1 MTTRILA
8 IYDADLTLRDELAYA
23 IGKLMGTRSCAL
35 CDISHGY
42 NPLGKAE
49 WKRRCAGTPEVE
61 WLHRNDLNEVQKR
74 WTDKKLPCV
83 IVDAGCSFEFL
94 LTAEDLERCE
104 GDVGKFNQALME
116 RMASSRLITTADD
129 VLLAS

>member
-1 MTTRILA
+1 MSTRILA

-49 WKRRCAGTPEVE
+49 WKRCFADSPEVE
-61 WLHRNDLNEVQKR
+61 WLHRNDLNEVQRR
-74 WTDKKLPCV
+74 WTENQLPCV
-83 IVDAGCSFEFL
+83 IVDAEGGFEFL
-94 LTAEDLERCE
+94 LTADDLSRCN

-116 RMASSRLITTADD
+116 RMASSRLINTSDD
-129 VLLAS
+129 VVLAS

>member
-1 MTTRILA
+1 MSTRILA
-8 IYDADLTLRDELAYA
+8 IYDADLTFRDELAYA

-49 WKRRCAGTPEVE
+49 WKRCCAGSPEVE
-61 WLHRNDLNEVQKR
+61 WLHRNDLNEVQRR
-74 WTDKKLPCV
+74 WTENQLPCV
-83 IVDAGCSFEFL
+83 MVDAKGAFEFL
-94 LTAEDLERCE
+94 LTADDLSRCN

-116 RMASSRLITTADD
+116 RMASSRLINTSDD
-129 VLLAS
+129 VVLAS

>member
-1 MTTRILA
+1 MSTRILA

-49 WKRRCAGTPEVE
+49 WKRCCADSPEVE
-61 WLHRNDLNEVQKR
+61 WLHRNDLNEVQRR
-74 WTDKKLPCV
+74 WTENQLPCV
-83 IVDAGCSFEFL
+83 IVDAEGGFEFL
-94 LTAEDLERCE
+94 LTADDLSRCN

-116 RMASSRLITTADD
+116 RMTSSRLINTSDD
-129 VLLAS
+129 VVLAS

>member
-1 MTTRILA
+1 MSTRILA

-49 WKRRCAGTPEVE
+49 WKRCCADSPEVE
-61 WLHRNDLNEVQKR
+61 WLHRNDLNEVQRR
-74 WTDKKLPCV
+74 WTENQLPCV
-83 IVDAGCSFEFL
+83 IVDAEGGFEFL
-94 LTAEDLERCE
+94 LTADDLSRCN

-116 RMASSRLITTADD
+116 RMISSRLINTSDD

>member
-1 MTTRILA
+1 MSTRILA
-8 IYDADLTLRDELAYA
+8 IYDADLTFRDELAYA

-49 WKRRCAGTPEVE
+49 WKRCCAGTPDVE
-61 WLHRNDLNEVQKR
+61 WLHRNDLNEVQR
-74 WTDKKLPCV
+74 GWTENQLPCV
-83 IVDAGCSFEFL
+83 IVDAEGGFEFL
-94 LTAEDLERCE
+94 LTADDLSRCN

-116 RMASSRLITTADD
+116 RMASSRLINASDD

>member
-1 MTTRILA
+1 MSTRILA

-49 WKRRCAGTPEVE
+49 WKRCCADSPEVE
-61 WLHRNDLNEVQKR
+61 WLHRNDLNEVQR
-74 WTDKKLPCV
+74 GWTENQLPCV
-83 IVDAGCSFEFL
+83 IVDAEGGFEFL
-94 LTAEDLERCE
+94 LTADDLSRCN

-116 RMASSRLITTADD
+116 RMTSSRLINTSDD

>member
-1 MTTRILA
+1 MSTRILA
-8 IYDADLTLRDELAYA
+8 IYDADLTFRDELAYA

-49 WKRRCAGTPEVE
+49 WKRCCAGTPDVE
-61 WLHRNDLNEVQKR
+61 WLHRNDLNEVQRR
-74 WTDKKLPCV
+74 WTENQLPCV
-83 IVDAGCSFEFL
+83 IVDAEGGFEFL
-94 LTAEDLERCE
+94 LTADDLSRCN

-116 RMASSRLITTADD
+116 RMTSSRLINASDD